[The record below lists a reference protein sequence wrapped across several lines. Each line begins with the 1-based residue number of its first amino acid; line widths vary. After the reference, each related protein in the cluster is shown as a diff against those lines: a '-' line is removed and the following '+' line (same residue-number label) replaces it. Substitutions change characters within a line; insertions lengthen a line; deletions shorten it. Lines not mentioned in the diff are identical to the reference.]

1 MGHLV
6 REASLFDRGDGV
18 TTTDDGDTVEVGEG
32 VRDGEGSLGE
42 GIHLEDAHRA
52 VPDDG
57 LALVEFGLEALDR
70 VRTDVETHPA
80 LRNVV
85 NGDDLRVGVRG
96 ELVGDD
102 DVRREQELD
111 ALGFSLGHE
120 LLGEVNLVVLDE
132 GGTDGLAERL
142 VEGEDHATTEDNLVS
157 LLQQGLDDANLGGH
171 LGTADDGAKRALRV
185 GDGTVEVVE
194 LLLEQET
201 GDVGLA
207 VLGHTFRGGVRAV
220 RGTEGV
226 VDEDGGG
233 ARELLREGRFVLLL
247 LLVEAS
253 VLEQAD
259 GTARHGGDRLGDFIT
274 DAIIDLHHRARELFG
289 QSRAHRGEA
298 KLILRARLRAT
309 LRRDDRARRARTRQS
324 SNTRTNTQKM
334 KQTTSHHAS
343 LSLPRSS
350 RITYR
355 VPVGRSPRVPRR
367 GARPYP
373 QLINPIPHAPNATSR
388 ALSPRSSSNS
398 PTSAPPREFS
408 CRR

>member
-1 MGHLV
+1 MNECLRLVERGDAREHLALEQFEGSTATGGDVGHLV

-18 TTTDDGDTVEVGEG
+18 TTTNDGDTVEVGEG

-120 LLGEVNLVVLDE
+120 
-132 GGTDGLAERL
+132 RL

-201 GDVGLA
+201 G
-207 VLGHTFRGGVRAV
+207 
-220 RGTEGV
+220 
-226 VDEDGGG
+226 
-233 ARELLREGRFVLLL
+233 
-247 LLVEAS
+247 
-253 VLEQAD
+253 
-259 GTARHGGDRLGDFIT
+259 
-274 DAIIDLHHRARELFG
+274 
-289 QSRAHRGEA
+289 
-298 KLILRARLRAT
+298 
-309 LRRDDRARRARTRQS
+309 
-324 SNTRTNTQKM
+324 
-334 KQTTSHHAS
+334 
-343 LSLPRSS
+343 
-350 RITYR
+350 
-355 VPVGRSPRVPRR
+355 
-367 GARPYP
+367 
-373 QLINPIPHAPNATSR
+373 
-388 ALSPRSSSNS
+388 
-398 PTSAPPREFS
+398 
-408 CRR
+408 